1 MPTLGSPAAPAT
13 TEQKRSHHQVTFVVM
28 AVAVSAYALLQSL
41 VIPVLSTMQVSLHTD
56 QTTVTWVLTAY
67 LLSAS
72 VSTPIIGRIGD
83 KVGKERM
90 MVAALVALTIGSV
103 VAALATTIG
112 VMIVARVIQG
122 IGGGVLPLAFGIIR
136 DEFPEEK
143 VPGAV
148 SLIASLMAV
157 GAGAGLVLAGPIV
170 SVLSYHWLFWIPAL
184 VTAAAAVATV
194 VFVPES
200 PVRTPGRIS
209 VLPAVLLSAWLVAL
223 LLALSEGQSWGW
235 TSDRT
240 LSLIAAAA
248 VLAALWVLVELR
260 SDSPLIDM
268 QMMRLPAVWTTNLV
282 ALLVG
287 FGMYAAFGFLPEFS
301 QTATGHGYGFGAS
314 ITESGLI
321 LLPSS
326 VTMFFLG
333 LYSAPAAR
341 RLGAKTVVV
350 VGSLIVALSM
360 GVIALAH
367 DHIWQLALASGIL
380 GTGVGLVFACLSNLI
395 VAAVPAHQTGVAS
408 GMNAN
413 IRTIGGSIGGA
424 VMATLVTSKVYPDQV
439 PHESGYTHGFLALM
453 VAMLVCAVVALAIP
467 KVSKGAIEEHLVD
480 EPEHAQ
486 AGIVAGATL
495 IGDKPE

>member
-1 MPTLGSPAAPAT
+1 MAADQT
-13 TEQKRSHHQVTFVVM
+13 RSHFQVTFVVM
-28 AVAVSAYALLQSL
+28 AVSVSAYALLQSL
-41 VIPVLSTMQVSLHTD
+41 VIPVLTTMQEDLHTS

-83 KVGKERM
+83 KVGKEKM
-90 MVAALVALTIGSV
+90 MVAALVALTVGSV
-103 VAALATTIG
+103 VAALATNID
-112 VMIVARVIQG
+112 VMIVARVVQG

-136 DEFPEEK
+136 DEFPEDK
-143 VPGAV
+143 IPGAV
-148 SLIASLMAV
+148 SMIASLMAV

-170 SVLSYHWLFWIPAL
+170 SALNYHWLFWIPAI
-184 VTAAAAVATV
+184 VTALAAVATV
-194 VFVPES
+194 MFVPES
-200 PVRTPGRIS
+200 PVRTPGKIS

-223 LLALSEGQSWGW
+223 LLALSEGQQWGW
-235 TSDRT
+235 TSGRIFG
-240 LSLIAAAA
+240 LIALAI
-248 VLAALWVLVELR
+248 VLAIAWIYVENN
-260 SDSPLIDM
+260 SESPLIDM

-301 QTATGHGYGFGAS
+301 QTASTHGYGFDAS
-314 ITESGLI
+314 ITKSGLI

-326 VTMFFLG
+326 VAMFFLG

-350 VGSLIVALSM
+350 AGSLIIAVSM

-367 DHIWQLALASGIL
+367 DHIWQLAVASGIL

-413 IRTIGGSIGGA
+413 IRTIGGSIGSA
-424 VMATLVTSKVYPDQV
+424 VMATIVTAKVYPDSV
-439 PHESGYTHGFLALM
+439 PHQSGYTHGFLALM
-453 VAMLVCAVVALAIP
+453 VAMIVCAAVALLIPRVSAAI
-467 KVSKGAIEEHLVD
+467 IEEHLVD

-486 AGIVAGATL
+486 AGVVAAATL
-495 IGDKPE
+495 VGDKPE